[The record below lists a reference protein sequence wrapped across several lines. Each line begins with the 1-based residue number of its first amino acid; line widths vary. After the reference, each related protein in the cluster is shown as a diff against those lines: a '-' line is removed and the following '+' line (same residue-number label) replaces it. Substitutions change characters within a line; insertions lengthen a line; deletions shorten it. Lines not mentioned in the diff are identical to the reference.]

1 MSAQENLVITALD
14 SRTLEGNKSTVANS
28 PVHSL
33 TPSVGIFPLPG
44 GWSALG
50 VSYDCAANSRSQ
62 MSIFFIPGVRDESL
76 PTVRLHIF

>member
-44 GWSALG
+44 GWPVVG
-50 VSYDCAANSRSQ
+50 V
-62 MSIFFIPGVRDESL
+62 
-76 PTVRLHIF
+76 T